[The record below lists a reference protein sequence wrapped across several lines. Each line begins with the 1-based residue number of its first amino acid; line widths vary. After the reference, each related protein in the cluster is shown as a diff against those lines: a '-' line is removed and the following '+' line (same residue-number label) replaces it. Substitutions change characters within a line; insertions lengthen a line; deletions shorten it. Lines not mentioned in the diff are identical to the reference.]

1 MNYNEREA
9 DPQGGVAQDPRVGT
23 EAGDPRRFREAIGVL
38 RSIPDAQG
46 PGQQDRKRG
55 YDRIPRRIKKAKIQE
70 RHSGKIT
77 GA

>member
-1 MNYNEREA
+1 MNYNERGA
-9 DPQGGVAQDPRVGT
+9 DPQGGVAQDPRAGT
-23 EAGDPRRFREAIGVL
+23 EAGDPRRFRGAIGVL

-55 YDRIPRRIKKAKIQE
+55 HDRIPRRIEKAKIQE

>member
-1 MNYNEREA
+1 MNYNAREI

-23 EAGDPRRFREAIGVL
+23 EAGDPRRFRVAIGVL

-46 PGQQDRKRG
+46 PGQPDRNRG
-55 YDRIPRRIKKAKIQE
+55 HDRIPRRIEKAKIQE
-70 RHSGKIT
+70 RHPGKIT

>member
-1 MNYNEREA
+1 MNYNEREV

-23 EAGDPRRFREAIGVL
+23 EAGDPRRFRVAIGVL
-38 RSIPDAQG
+38 RSIPDAQV
-46 PGQQDRKRG
+46 PGQLDRERG
-55 YDRIPRRIKKAKIQE
+55 HDKTPQKNRESEDPG